1 MGKPGAVVETIT
13 NPGACA
19 GHADANLPAC
29 AVATL
34 SDFVICTCPFFP
46 YDLKVYLRSNA
57 REWSSAYAQTR
68 KARQSS

>member
-1 MGKPGAVVETIT
+1 MGKAGAVVETIT
-13 NPGACA
+13 SPGARA

-29 AVATL
+29 AMVKL

-46 YDLKVYLRSNA
+46 YDIKVYLRSNA
-57 REWSSAYAQTR
+57 RAWPSAYAQTR